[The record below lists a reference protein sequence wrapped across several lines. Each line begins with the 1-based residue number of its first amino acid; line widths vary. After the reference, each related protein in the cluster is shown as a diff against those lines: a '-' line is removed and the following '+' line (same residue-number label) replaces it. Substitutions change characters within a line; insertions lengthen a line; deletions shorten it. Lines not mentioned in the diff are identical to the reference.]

1 MAYKIVNMWTPESL
15 YKYKCPYSMQA
26 KEICIHNTANTASA
40 RNEVAYMNSNSNY
53 VSFHVAIDDKEAVQA
68 IPFNR
73 NAFASGKICPF
84 I

>member
-15 YKYKCPYSMQA
+15 YKYKCPYPMQA
-26 KEICIHNTANTASA
+26 TEICIHNTANTAPA
-40 RNEVAYMNSNSNY
+40 RNEVKYMNSNTNY
-53 VSFHVAIDDKEAVQA
+53 VSFHVAIDDKEVVQA

-73 NAFASGKICPF
+73 NAFHTGKNCPF